1 MNERLP
7 SPRDAARLV
16 QLRSLRVQRA
26 REAFTAASAAVLDAE
41 HALQDRQ
48 RSIERIRREID
59 ALGQSVMQGFDG
71 QLPRW
76 SQQLVLQRDKLADRL
91 ERAEYALT
99 GDERRLEEAQEA
111 AAQAQAELTRALA
124 RDDAVRGLLHES
136 RRAVDKL
143 REQRAEREQD
153 DLRVRAR

>member
-1 MNERLP
+1 MSDNLP

-16 QLRSLRVQRA
+16 QLRSLRVQRS

-41 HALQDRQ
+41 RALQDRQ
-48 RSIERIRREID
+48 RSIDRIRREID
-59 ALGQSVMQGFDG
+59 ALGASVMQGFDG

-76 SQQLVLQRDKLADRL
+76 SQQLVIQRDKLADRL

-99 GDERRLEEAQEA
+99 GDERKLEEAQEG

-124 RDDAVRGLLHES
+124 RDDAVRGLLRDS
-136 RRAVDKL
+136 KRAVEKV
-143 REQRAEREQD
+143 REQRAELEQD